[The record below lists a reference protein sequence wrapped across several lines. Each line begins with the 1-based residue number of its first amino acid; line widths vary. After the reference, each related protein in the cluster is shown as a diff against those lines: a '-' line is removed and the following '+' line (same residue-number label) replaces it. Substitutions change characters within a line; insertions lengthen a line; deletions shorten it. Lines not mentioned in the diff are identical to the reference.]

1 MTKGLF
7 ITGTG
12 TDVGKTFATGVLVK
26 TLREAGVNCGYYK
39 AALSGAERQGECL
52 IPGDAAFVKEMANLT
67 DAYEELVSYCYET
80 AVSPHLAAQIEGNPV
95 ELSKVVQDYTTLSQ
109 RYSRILVEGSGGIL
123 CPIRWDEQRHWM
135 LTDVIRTLNLPVLLI
150 SQSGL
155 GSINNAVL
163 TVSYC
168 KAQGI
173 DVRGIVMNQFHPE
186 DKMEQDN
193 KRMIETLT
201 GIPVIGTIGEGQTT
215 PDLAVARLIEL
226 FE

>member
-39 AALSGAERQGECL
+39 AALSGAERQGKCL

-109 RYSRILVEGSGGIL
+109 RYSRILVEGSGENRMPYSVG
-123 CPIRWDEQRHWM
+123 
-135 LTDVIRTLNLPVLLI
+135 RTAPLDADGCDSHLK
-150 SQSGL
+150 SSGVV
-155 GSINNAVL
+155 N
-163 TVSYC
+163 
-168 KAQGI
+168 
-173 DVRGIVMNQFHPE
+173 FP
-186 DKMEQDN
+186 
-193 KRMIETLT
+193 KRF
-201 GIPVIGTIGEGQTT
+201 GVH
-215 PDLAVARLIEL
+215 
-226 FE
+226 